1 MNSKDFKTC
10 ICGAKMIPFGFMSYP
25 VFECVKCG
33 KKEYPSN
40 KTEKPKHDRDIKP
53 LLEKK

>member
-10 ICGAKMIPFGFMSYP
+10 ECGAKMIPFGFGAYP
-25 VFECVKCG
+25 VYECVRCG

-40 KTEKPKHDRDIKP
+40 KTEKPKYKRDIKP
-53 LLEKK
+53 LLEK